1 MYRNHLCKILLLS
14 SLLSFVAYTSLA
26 EIVCSIRYY
35 DKKVYYPESDIE
47 LRVSLINQS
56 PNPFLFRVSDRRSFS
71 ISVEV
76 KNLRNQL
83 LPPAK
88 KLIAER
94 NSNLPVLYR
103 DVSLEPEEEYSF
115 RVNIKDF
122 VQITEPGTYTV
133 QVLFHP
139 KLYGSLQLERI
150 PSNLLTLVVRPSVAG
165 LDMIKDHI
173 DLQVGEFL
181 QAAALPPDEVIRY
194 MLTAR
199 QKSEWNKFFLY
210 LDLESLYQRSPEGAR
225 RYRNMSEVER
235 IEALKRFR
243 EQLSS
248 ERIDEDILLIPSEFE
263 ILKTTYTPREAVV
276 EVIQKFAQR
285 GFKEVKQY
293 TYYLY
298 RKNDIWMVYN
308 YDTRNLGTE

>member
-1 MYRNHLCKILLLS
+1 M
-14 SLLSFVAYTSLA
+14 A